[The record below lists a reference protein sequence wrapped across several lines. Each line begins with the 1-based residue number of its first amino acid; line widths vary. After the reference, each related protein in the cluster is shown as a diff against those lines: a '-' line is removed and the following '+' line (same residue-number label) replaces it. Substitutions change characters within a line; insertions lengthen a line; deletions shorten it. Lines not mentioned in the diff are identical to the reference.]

1 MKTLKLPKLS
11 KSQVLRDVGWSRSK
25 KKMLPDT
32 TMDKIFEANSSFH
45 VKWRTTGKVQFLFFR
60 SFLLVLNTFFFSEK
74 DWVLGYNSINFWDFP
89 DTSQLPKILSL
100 KYFEN
105 SWRNSYIPCLLLIT
119 ALRFTCGE
127 RKTQV
132 SKISKILKILWPWL

>member
-1 MKTLKLPKLS
+1 MWGE
-11 KSQVLRDVGWSRSK
+11 REAK

-74 DWVLGYNSINFWDFP
+74 DWVLGYNSINF
-89 DTSQLPKILSL
+89 
-100 KYFEN
+100 
-105 SWRNSYIPCLLLIT
+105 
-119 ALRFTCGE
+119 
-127 RKTQV
+127 
-132 SKISKILKILWPWL
+132 